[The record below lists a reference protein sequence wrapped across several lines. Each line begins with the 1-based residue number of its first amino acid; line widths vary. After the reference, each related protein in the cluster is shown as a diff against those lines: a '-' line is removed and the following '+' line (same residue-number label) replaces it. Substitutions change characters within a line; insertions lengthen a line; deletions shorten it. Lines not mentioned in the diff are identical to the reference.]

1 MASELFCGSGGWGR
15 AQPAP
20 SPHSHKTNCKGVSMK
35 LVLAVVQRQDT
46 AELLE
51 ALTEQGDRVTR
62 ISSEGGFLREGNVT
76 LLLAVEDHQVE
87 PLLQSVREHCYTRTR
102 YVSPLPPV
110 AESGEFYPPSP
121 VEVQVGG
128 ATVFVL
134 RADSVGH
141 L

>member
-1 MASELFCGSGGWGR
+1 
-15 AQPAP
+15 
-20 SPHSHKTNCKGVSMK
+20 MK
-35 LVLAVVQRQDT
+35 LVIAVVQHQDA
-46 AELLE
+46 AELLD
-51 ALTEQGDRVTR
+51 ALTAQGHRVTR

-76 LLLAVEDHQVE
+76 LLIAVEDKAVD
-87 PLLQSVREHCYTRTR
+87 PLLKSIREHCYTRTR

-110 AESGEFYPPSP
+110 AESGEFYPPVP

-134 RADSVGH
+134 NASDVLR

>member
-1 MASELFCGSGGWGR
+1 MI
-15 AQPAP
+15 
-20 SPHSHKTNCKGVSMK
+20 
-35 LVLAVVQRQDT
+35 AVVQRQDA

-51 ALTEQGDRVTR
+51 ALTVQGRRVTR

-76 LLLAVEDHQVE
+76 LMIAVEDQEVE
-87 PLLQSVREHCYTRTR
+87 PLLKTVREHCYTRTR

-110 AESGEFYPPSP
+110 AESGEFYPPAP

-128 ATVFVL
+128 ATIFVL
-134 RADSVGH
+134 KTDGVAR

>member
-1 MASELFCGSGGWGR
+1 
-15 AQPAP
+15 
-20 SPHSHKTNCKGVSMK
+20 MK
-35 LVLAVVQRQDT
+35 LVLAVVQRQD
-46 AELLE
+46 AGELLD
-51 ALTEQGDRVTR
+51 ALTSQGHRVTR

-76 LLLAVEDHQVE
+76 LLIAVPDHQIE
-87 PLLQSVREHCYTRTR
+87 PLMQTIREHCYTRTR

-121 VEVQVGG
+121 IEVQVGG

-134 RADSVGH
+134 DVERFER

>member
-1 MASELFCGSGGWGR
+1 
-15 AQPAP
+15 
-20 SPHSHKTNCKGVSMK
+20 MK
-35 LVLAVVQRQDT
+35 LVLAVVQRQD
-46 AELLE
+46 AGELLE
-51 ALTEQGDRVTR
+51 ALTALGHRVTR

-76 LLLAVEDHQVE
+76 LLLAAEEHQIE

-121 VEVQVGG
+121 IEVQVGG

-134 RADSVGH
+134 RTADVGR